1 VKKKLTREQAEA
13 AKEKAAR
20 FVDDVLEDEEH
31 ADEIRSEDLDEWAA
45 RKRVTI
51 IPNPKRRQQ
60 SMATPR
66 ELKERIEEL
75 EAENEEL
82 QERLDSIAEIIS
94 PDEEEEDDDE
104 EDEESSD

>member
-1 VKKKLTREQAEA
+1 MKKKELTREQAEA

-20 FVDDVLEDEEH
+20 FVEDVLEDDEH

-51 IPNPKRRQQ
+51 TPNPNSRRST
-60 SMATPR
+60 SMATTK

-82 QERLDSIAEIIS
+82 QERLDSIADIVS
-94 PDEEEEDDDE
+94 PDEEEEDEDE
-104 EDEESSD
+104 EDQD